1 MELRV
6 LEYFIMVAKE
16 GNITRAAERLHITQP
31 TLSRQLSDLEKELNA
46 QLFIRGK
53 RSIVLTES
61 GQLLMQRAQELM
73 NLVAKTERD
82 LSESN
87 NQLTGTIGIG
97 CVESE
102 ASRTLVRWM
111 KTFRLSQS
119 CVDFDLVS
127 ANGDDLREKLDRG
140 MLDLAILLEPIESA
154 KYDSIRL
161 DIKERWGILLP
172 VNHPYANNEYIN
184 VEQLKSLPLS
194 LSRRSIVQDEMERWL
209 GVSRDE
215 LNIIVTQNLLTNS
228 LLLLSEGIAYPLTIE
243 GAFTIRPDDKI
254 RFVPFYPERITK
266 HVLAWKKNQLLN
278 PATRLF
284 LQFINNALEA

>member
-31 TLSRQLSDLEKELNA
+31 TLSRQISDLENELNT

-61 GQLLMQRAQELM
+61 GQLLMQRAQELV

-82 LSESN
+82 LLESN
-87 NQLTGTIGIG
+87 NELIGTISIG

-102 ASRTLVRWM
+102 ASRILVRWM
-111 KTFRLSQS
+111 KAFRDSQA
-119 CVDFDLVS
+119 CVVFDLVS

-161 DIKERWGILLP
+161 NIMERWGILLP
-172 VNHPYANNEYIN
+172 KDHPYASLNHIN
-184 VEQLKSLPLS
+184 VEQLKTLPLS

-209 GVSRDE
+209 GVSRDD
-215 LNIIVTQNLLTNS
+215 LNIIATQNLLTNS
-228 LLLLSEGIAYPLTIE
+228 LLLLEEGIAFPLTIE
-243 GAFTIRPDDKI
+243 GAFTIRPEEHI
-254 RFVPFYPERITK
+254 CFVPFYPERTTG
-266 HVLAWKKNQLLN
+266 HVLAWRKNQLLN
-278 PATRLF
+278 PATRRF
-284 LQFINNALEA
+284 LQFINDAL

>member
-16 GNITRAAERLHITQP
+16 GNTTRAAERLHITQP
-31 TLSRQLSDLEKELNA
+31 TLSRQISDLENELNT

-61 GQLLMQRAQELM
+61 GQLLMQRAQELV

-82 LSESN
+82 LLESN
-87 NQLTGTIGIG
+87 NELIGTISIG

-102 ASRTLVRWM
+102 ASRILVRWM
-111 KTFRLSQS
+111 KAFRDSQA
-119 CVDFDLVS
+119 CVVFDLVS

-161 DIKERWGILLP
+161 NIMERWGILLP
-172 VNHPYANNEYIN
+172 KDHPYASLNHIN
-184 VEQLKSLPLS
+184 VEQLKTLPLS

-209 GVSRDE
+209 GVSRDD
-215 LNIIVTQNLLTNS
+215 LNIIATQNLLTNS
-228 LLLLSEGIAYPLTIE
+228 LLLLEEGIAFPLTIE
-243 GAFTIRPDDKI
+243 GAFTIRPEDHI
-254 RFVPFYPERITK
+254 CFVPFYPERTTG

-278 PATRLF
+278 PATRRF
-284 LQFINNALEA
+284 LQFINDAL

>member
-31 TLSRQLSDLEKELNA
+31 TLSRQLSDLENELNT

-61 GQLLMQRAQELM
+61 GQLLMQRAQELV

-82 LSESN
+82 LLESN
-87 NQLTGTIGIG
+87 NELIGTISIG

-102 ASRTLVRWM
+102 ASRILVRWM
-111 KTFRLSQS
+111 KAFRDSQA
-119 CVDFDLVS
+119 CVVFDLVS

-161 DIKERWGILLP
+161 NIKERWGILLP
-172 VNHPYANNEYIN
+172 KDHPYASLNHIN
-184 VEQLKSLPLS
+184 VEQLKTLPLS

-209 GVSRDE
+209 GVSRDD

-228 LLLLSEGIAYPLTIE
+228 LLLLEEGIAFPLTIE
-243 GAFTIRPDDKI
+243 GAFTIRPEEHI
-254 RFVPFYPERITK
+254 CFVPFYPERTTG

-278 PATRLF
+278 PATRRF
-284 LQFINNALEA
+284 LQFINDAL

>member
-31 TLSRQLSDLEKELNA
+31 TLSRQISDLENELNT

-61 GQLLMQRAQELM
+61 GQLLMQRAQELV

-82 LSESN
+82 LLESN
-87 NQLTGTIGIG
+87 NELIGTISIG

-102 ASRTLVRWM
+102 ASRILVRWM
-111 KTFRLSQS
+111 KAFRDSQA
-119 CVDFDLVS
+119 CVVFDLVS

-161 DIKERWGILLP
+161 NIMERWGILLP
-172 VNHPYANNEYIN
+172 KDHPYASLNHIN
-184 VEQLKSLPLS
+184 VEQLKTLPLS

-209 GVSRDE
+209 GVSRDD

-228 LLLLSEGIAYPLTIE
+228 LLLLEEGIAFPLTIE
-243 GAFTIRPDDKI
+243 GAFTIRPEEHI
-254 RFVPFYPERITK
+254 CFVPFYPERTTG
-266 HVLAWKKNQLLN
+266 HVLAWRKNQLLN
-278 PATRLF
+278 PATRRF
-284 LQFINNALEA
+284 LQFINDAL

>member
-31 TLSRQLSDLEKELNA
+31 TLSRQLSDLENELNT

-61 GQLLMQRAQELM
+61 GQLLMQRAQELV

-82 LSESN
+82 LLESN
-87 NQLTGTIGIG
+87 NELIGTISIG

-102 ASRTLVRWM
+102 ASRILVRWM
-111 KTFRLSQS
+111 KAFRDSQA
-119 CVDFDLVS
+119 CVVFDLVS

-161 DIKERWGILLP
+161 NIMERWGILLP
-172 VNHPYANNEYIN
+172 KDHPYASLNHIN
-184 VEQLKSLPLS
+184 VEQLKTLPLS

-209 GVSRDE
+209 GVSRDD
-215 LNIIVTQNLLTNS
+215 LNIIATQNLLTNS
-228 LLLLSEGIAYPLTIE
+228 LLLLEEGIAFPLTIE
-243 GAFTIRPDDKI
+243 GAFTIRPEEHI
-254 RFVPFYPERITK
+254 CFVPFYPERTTG

-278 PATRLF
+278 PATRRF
-284 LQFINNALEA
+284 LQFINDAL

>member
-6 LEYFIMVAKE
+6 LEYFIIVAKE

-31 TLSRQLSDLEKELNA
+31 TLSRQLSDLEKELNT

-61 GQLLMQRAQELM
+61 GQLLMQRAQELV

-82 LSESN
+82 LLESKGE
-87 NQLTGTIGIG
+87 LLGTIAIG

-102 ASRTLVRWM
+102 ASRVLAHWM
-111 KTFRLSQS
+111 KGFRDIQA
-119 CVDFDLVS
+119 CVVFDLVS
-127 ANGDDLREKLDRG
+127 ANGDDLREKLDRSI
-140 MLDLAILLEPIESA
+140 LDLAILLEPIESA

-161 DIKERWGILLP
+161 DTKERWGILLP
-172 VNHPYANNEYIN
+172 KDHPYASLDHIN
-184 VEQLKSLPLS
+184 VEQLKTLPLS

-228 LLLLSEGIAYPLTIE
+228 LLLLEEGIAFPLTIE
-243 GAFTIRPDDKI
+243 GAFTIRPDDHLCFI
-254 RFVPFYPERITK
+254 PFYPERTTG
-266 HVLAWKKNQLLN
+266 HVLAWRKNQVMN
-278 PATRLF
+278 PATRMF
-284 LQFINNALEA
+284 LQYITNALEA

>member
-31 TLSRQLSDLEKELNA
+31 TLSRQLSDLEKELNT

-61 GQLLMQRAQELM
+61 GQLLMQRVQELV

-82 LSESN
+82 LLESKGE
-87 NQLTGTIGIG
+87 LLGTVAIG

-102 ASRTLVRWM
+102 ASRVLVRWM
-111 KTFRLSQS
+111 KEFRTSQP
-119 CVDFDLVS
+119 CVVFDLVS

-161 DIKERWGILLP
+161 DVKERWGILLP
-172 VNHPYANNEYIN
+172 NDHPFAILDHIN
-184 VEQLKSLPLS
+184 VEQLKTLPLS

-228 LLLLSEGIAYPLTIE
+228 LLLLEEGIAYPLTIE
-243 GAFTIRPDDKI
+243 GAFTIRPSDKI
-254 RFVPFYPERITK
+254 CFVPFYPERITK
-266 HVLAWKKNQLLN
+266 HVLAWKKNQVMN
-278 PATRLF
+278 PATRMF
-284 LQFINNALEA
+284 LQFIKNALEA

>member
-31 TLSRQLSDLEKELNA
+31 TLSRQISDLENELNT

-61 GQLLMQRAQELM
+61 GQLLMQRAQELV

-82 LSESN
+82 LLESN
-87 NQLTGTIGIG
+87 NELIGTISIG

-102 ASRTLVRWM
+102 ASRILVRWM
-111 KTFRLSQS
+111 KAFRDSQA
-119 CVDFDLVS
+119 CVVFDLVS

-161 DIKERWGILLP
+161 NIMERWGILLP
-172 VNHPYANNEYIN
+172 KDHPYASLNHIN
-184 VEQLKSLPLS
+184 VEQLKTLPLS

-209 GVSRDE
+209 GVSRDD

-228 LLLLSEGIAYPLTIE
+228 LLLLEEGIAFPLTIE
-243 GAFTIRPDDKI
+243 GAFTIRPEDHI
-254 RFVPFYPERITK
+254 CFVPFYPERTTG
-266 HVLAWKKNQLLN
+266 HVLAWRKNQLLN
-278 PATRLF
+278 PATRRF
-284 LQFINNALEA
+284 LQFINDAL

>member
-31 TLSRQLSDLEKELNA
+31 TLSRQISDLENELNT

-61 GQLLMQRAQELM
+61 GQLLMQRAQELV

-82 LSESN
+82 LLESN
-87 NQLTGTIGIG
+87 NELIGTISIG

-102 ASRTLVRWM
+102 ASRILVRWM
-111 KTFRLSQS
+111 KAFRDSQA
-119 CVDFDLVS
+119 CVVFDLVS

-161 DIKERWGILLP
+161 NIMERWGILLP
-172 VNHPYANNEYIN
+172 KDHPYASLNHIN
-184 VEQLKSLPLS
+184 VEQLKTLPLS
-194 LSRRSIVQDEMERWL
+194 LSRRSIVQD
-209 GVSRDE
+209 
-215 LNIIVTQNLLTNS
+215 
-228 LLLLSEGIAYPLTIE
+228 
-243 GAFTIRPDDKI
+243 
-254 RFVPFYPERITK
+254 
-266 HVLAWKKNQLLN
+266 
-278 PATRLF
+278 
-284 LQFINNALEA
+284 

>member
-31 TLSRQLSDLEKELNA
+31 TLSRQLSELEKELNT

-61 GQLLMQRAQELM
+61 GQLLMQRAQELI

-82 LSESN
+82 LLESKDE
-87 NQLTGTIGIG
+87 LLGTIAIG
-97 CVESE
+97 CVESL
-102 ASRTLVRWM
+102 ASRTLVHWM
-111 KTFRLSQS
+111 KEFRVSQPR
-119 CVDFDLVS
+119 VVFDLFS

-140 MLDLAILLEPIESA
+140 ILDLAILLEPIESA

-161 DIKERWGILLP
+161 DIQERWGILLP
-172 VNHPYANNEYIN
+172 INHPHASLSHIN
-184 VEQLKSLPLS
+184 VDQLKTLPLS
-194 LSRRSIVQDEMERWL
+194 LSRRSIVQDEVERWL
-209 GVSRDE
+209 GVSRDA

-228 LLLLSEGIAYPLTIE
+228 LLLLKEGIAYPLTIE
-243 GAFTIRPDDKI
+243 GAFIIRPEDHI
-254 RFVPFYPERITK
+254 RFIPFHPERTTG
-266 HVLAWKKNQLLN
+266 HVLAWRKNQLLN

-284 LQFINNALEA
+284 LQFINDAL

>member
-31 TLSRQLSDLEKELNA
+31 TLSRQLSELERELNT
-46 QLFIRGK
+46 QLFTRGK

-61 GQLLMQRAQELM
+61 GQLLMQRAQELV
-73 NLVAKTERD
+73 NLAAKTERD
-82 LSESN
+82 LLESN
-87 NQLTGTIGIG
+87 NELLGTIAIG

-102 ASRTLVRWM
+102 ASRVLVRWM
-111 KTFRLSQS
+111 KAFRDTQP
-119 CVDFDLVS
+119 CVVFDMVS

-140 MLDLAILLEPIESA
+140 ILDLAILLEPIESA

-161 DIKERWGILLP
+161 DVKERWGILLP
-172 VNHPYANNEYIN
+172 KDHPFASLDHIN
-184 VEQLKSLPLS
+184 VEQLKTLPLS

-209 GVSRDE
+209 GASRDD

-228 LLLLSEGIAYPLTIE
+228 LLLLKEGIAFPLSIE
-243 GAFTIRPDDKI
+243 GAFTIRPDENVC
-254 RFVPFYPERITK
+254 FVPFHPERITK
-266 HVLAWKKNQLLN
+266 HVLAWKKNQVMN
-278 PATRLF
+278 PATRMF
-284 LQFINNALEA
+284 LQFIINALEA

>member
-31 TLSRQLSDLEKELNA
+31 TLSRQISDLENELNT

-61 GQLLMQRAQELM
+61 GQLLMQRAQELV

-82 LSESN
+82 LLESN
-87 NQLTGTIGIG
+87 NELIGTISIG

-102 ASRTLVRWM
+102 ASRILVRWM
-111 KTFRLSQS
+111 KAFRDSQA
-119 CVDFDLVS
+119 CVVFDLVS

-161 DIKERWGILLP
+161 NIMERWGILLP
-172 VNHPYANNEYIN
+172 KDHPYASLNHIN
-184 VEQLKSLPLS
+184 VEQLKTLPLS

-209 GVSRDE
+209 GVSRDD
-215 LNIIVTQNLLTNS
+215 LNIIATQNLLTNS
-228 LLLLSEGIAYPLTIE
+228 LLLLEEGIAFPLTIE
-243 GAFTIRPDDKI
+243 GAFTIRPEEHI
-254 RFVPFYPERITK
+254 CFVPFYPERTTG

-278 PATRLF
+278 PATRRF
-284 LQFINNALEA
+284 LQFINDAL